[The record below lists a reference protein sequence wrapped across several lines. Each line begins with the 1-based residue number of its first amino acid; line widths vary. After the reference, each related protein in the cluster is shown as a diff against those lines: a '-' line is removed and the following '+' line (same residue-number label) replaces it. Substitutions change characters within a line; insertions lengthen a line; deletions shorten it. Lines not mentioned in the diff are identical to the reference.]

1 MSARAERPLILHV
14 VYRFAVGG
22 LENGVV
28 NLINRL
34 PEEAFRHGIVSLTD
48 VSEEFCRR
56 VARQDVIYVALHKGP
71 GHALRLYP
79 RLYRLFRSLKPA
91 IVHTRNLAALEAV
104 VPAWAAGVPVR
115 VHGEHGWG
123 AQDPDGTRTRYRRVR
138 QLFSPFVHR
147 YIALSQ
153 HLERYLVDAVGIGKA
168 RVLQIYN
175 GVDTERFR
183 PAKEAPVAIQD
194 YPFQNPRLWVVGT
207 VGRMEPVKDTP
218 TLARAFVRA
227 LQRSPEAQQRL
238 RLALVGDGPLRE
250 ATRRVLE
257 DAGVPH
263 LAWMPGER
271 ADVAELLRGFHCFAL
286 PSRAE
291 GISNTI
297 LEAMATG
304 LPVIATRVGGNA
316 ELVADD
322 MTGRLVPP
330 ADPEALASR
339 ILDYFHHPEVARR
352 HGTAGRSRVI
362 RQFSLEQMVA
372 RYRETYEAL
381 LPARRGERNPAPVSP
396 TPGR

>member
-28 NLINRL
+28 NLINRM
-34 PEEAFRHGIVSLTD
+34 PEDAFRHGIVSLTD
-48 VSEEFCRR
+48 VSEEFRGR
-56 VARQDVIYVALHKGP
+56 VARKDVVYVALHKGP

-79 RLYRLFRSLKPA
+79 RLYRLFRELKPA

-104 VPAWAAGVPVR
+104 VPAWAAGVPAR

-123 AQDPDGTRTRYRRVR
+123 AQDLDGTKARYRRLR
-138 QLFSPFVHR
+138 RLFSPFVHR

-153 HLERYLVDAVGIGKA
+153 HLERYLTDAVGIGKE

-183 PAKEAPVAIQD
+183 PAKEAPVAIEG
-194 YPFQNPRLWVVGT
+194 YPFHDPGLWVVGT
-207 VGRMEPVKDTP
+207 VGRLDTVKDQP

-227 LQRSPEAQQRL
+227 LERSPSARARL

-250 ATRRVLE
+250 ATRRILE
-257 DAGVPH
+257 EAGVAH

-271 ADVAELLRGFHCFAL
+271 SDVAELLRGFHCFAL
-286 PSRAE
+286 PSLAE

-297 LEAMATG
+297 LEAMASG
-304 LPVIATRVGGNA
+304 LPVIATRVGGNG
-316 ELVADD
+316 ELVADG

-330 ADPEALASR
+330 GDPEALASR

-352 HGTAGRSRVI
+352 HGTAGRSRVV
-362 RQFSLEQMVA
+362 RQFSLAQMVA
-372 RYRETYEAL
+372 RYQEVYEAL
-381 LPARRGERNPAPVSP
+381 ASARRGERGAATSSP
-396 TPGR
+396 TPGG

>member
-28 NLINRL
+28 NLINRM
-34 PEEAFRHGIVSLTD
+34 PEEAFRHGVVSLTD
-48 VSEEFCRR
+48 VSEEFRRR
-56 VARQDVIYVALHKGP
+56 VARKDVVFVALQKGP

-79 RLYRLFRSLKPA
+79 RLYRLFRELKPA

-104 VPAWAAGVPVR
+104 VPAWAAGVPAR
-115 VHGEHGWG
+115 IHGEHGWG
-123 AQDPDGTRTRYRRVR
+123 AQDLDGTNGRYRRMR

-153 HLERYLVDAVGIGKA
+153 HLERYLTDAVGIGKE

-183 PAKEAPVAIQD
+183 PAKEAPVAIEG
-194 YPFQNPRLWVVGT
+194 YPFQDPGLWVVGT
-207 VGRMEPVKDTP
+207 VGRLETVKDQP

-227 LQRSPEAQQRL
+227 LERSPGARERL

-250 ATRRVLE
+250 ATRRILE
-257 DAGVPH
+257 EAGVAH

-271 ADVAELLRGFHCFAL
+271 SDVAELLRGFHCFAL
-286 PSRAE
+286 PSLAE

-297 LEAMATG
+297 LEAMASG
-304 LPVIATRVGGNA
+304 LPVIATRVGGNG
-316 ELVADD
+316 ELVADG

-352 HGTAGRSRVI
+352 HGTAGRSRVV
-362 RQFSLEQMVA
+362 RQFSLAQMVA
-372 RYRETYEAL
+372 RYQEVYEAL
-381 LPARRGERNPAPVSP
+381 ASARRGERGAATASP

>member
-194 YPFQNPRLWVVGT
+194 YPFQDPRLWVVGT

-257 DAGVPH
+257 DAGVAH

>member
-123 AQDPDGTRTRYRRVR
+123 AQDPDGTRTRYRHVR

-153 HLERYLVDAVGIGKA
+153 HLERYLVEAVGIGKA

-194 YPFQNPRLWVVGT
+194 YPFQDPRLWVVGT

-257 DAGVPH
+257 DAGVAH

>member
-1 MSARAERPLILHV
+1 MSVRAERPLILHV

-28 NLINRL
+28 NLINRM
-34 PEEAFRHGIVSLTD
+34 PEEAFRHGVVSLTD
-48 VSEEFCRR
+48 VSEEFRRR
-56 VARQDVIYVALHKGP
+56 VVREDVVYVALHKGP

-79 RLYRLFRSLKPA
+79 RLYRLFRELKPA

-123 AQDPDGTRTRYRRVR
+123 AQDLDGTNARYRRLR
-138 QLFSPFVHR
+138 QVFSPFVHR

-153 HLERYLVDAVGIGKA
+153 HLERYLTDAVGIDKA
-168 RVLQIYN
+168 RVLQVYN
-175 GVDTERFR
+175 GVDTARFR
-183 PAKEAPVAIQD
+183 PAKEAPVAIEG
-194 YPFQNPRLWVVGT
+194 YPFQEPGLWVVGT
-207 VGRMEPVKDTP
+207 VGRLETVKDQP

-227 LQRSPEAQQRL
+227 LERSPSARQRL

-250 ATRRVLE
+250 ATRRILE
-257 DAGVPH
+257 QAGVAH

-271 ADVAELLRGFHCFAL
+271 SDVAQLLRGFHCFAL
-286 PSRAE
+286 PSLAE

-297 LEAMATG
+297 LEAMASG

-316 ELVADD
+316 ELVADG
-322 MTGRLVPP
+322 MTGQLIPP
-330 ADPEALASR
+330 GDPEALASR
-339 ILDYFHHPEVARR
+339 ILEYFHHPEVARR
-352 HGTAGRSRVI
+352 HGTAGRSRVV

-372 RYRETYEAL
+372 RYQELYEAL
-381 LPARRGERNPAPVSP
+381 LPARRGERGAATASP
-396 TPGR
+396 TLGR

>member
-153 HLERYLVDAVGIGKA
+153 HLERYLVEAVGIGKA

-194 YPFQNPRLWVVGT
+194 YPFQDPRLWVVGT

-257 DAGVPH
+257 DAGVAH